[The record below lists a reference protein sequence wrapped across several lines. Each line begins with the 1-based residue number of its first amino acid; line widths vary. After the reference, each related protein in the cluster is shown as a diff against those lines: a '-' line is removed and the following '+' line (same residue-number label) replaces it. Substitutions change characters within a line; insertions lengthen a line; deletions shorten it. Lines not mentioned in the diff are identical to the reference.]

1 MYSQVV
7 STCFYFD
14 QFSKT
19 YLTLSLL
26 LFLKN
31 LEILTRF
38 RSLDPSQKA
47 STSLL
52 NQRILH

>member
-7 STCFYFD
+7 STYFYFD
-14 QFSKT
+14 QFSET
-19 YLTLSLL
+19 YLTLFLP

-38 RSLDPSQKA
+38 RSLDPSQIA
-47 STSLL
+47 SSSLL
-52 NQRILH
+52 Y

>member
-7 STCFYFD
+7 STYFYFD

-19 YLTLSLL
+19 FLTLFLF

-31 LEILTRF
+31 VEILTRF
-38 RSLDPSQKA
+38 WSLDPSQIA
-47 STSLL
+47 SSLL
-52 NQRILH
+52 LN